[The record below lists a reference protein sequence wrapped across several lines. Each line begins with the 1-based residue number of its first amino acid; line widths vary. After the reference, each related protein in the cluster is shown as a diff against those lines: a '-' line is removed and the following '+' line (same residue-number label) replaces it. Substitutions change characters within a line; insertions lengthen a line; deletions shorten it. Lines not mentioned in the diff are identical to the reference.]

1 MVNLPWKYGGSISK
15 IRDLQ
20 KKFKISTFSKTKKC
34 HDPFLLS
41 IVKLPK
47 ARFLVIVLIWSHVS
61 NTLFSIKIQLT

>member
-41 IVKLPK
+41 IVKLP
-47 ARFLVIVLIWSHVS
+47 
-61 NTLFSIKIQLT
+61 